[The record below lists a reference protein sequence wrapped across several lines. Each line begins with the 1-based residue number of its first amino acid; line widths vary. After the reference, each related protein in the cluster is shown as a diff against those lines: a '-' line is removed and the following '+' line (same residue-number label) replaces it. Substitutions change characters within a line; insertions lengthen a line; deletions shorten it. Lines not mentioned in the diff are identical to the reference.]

1 MKTYTGDRV
10 IDIRGR
16 ELELAER
23 VKVGPWR
30 GWLACPV
37 QGDTVQRE
45 HSATVLDTEIT
56 AVVEDGQYVL
66 R

>member
-30 GWLACPV
+30 GGLLAPC
-37 QGDTVQRE
+37 RE
-45 HSATVLDTEIT
+45 TPSSGST
-56 AVVEDGQYVL
+56 AL
-66 R
+66 P